1 MKYMTASCID
11 YLEVYIVDN
20 LTAAVDDLDAA
31 AKLFV
36 KNQVNSVNKQEYG
49 YSALSLW
56 LPIFPKT

>member
-36 KNQVNSVNKQEYG
+36 KNQVNSVNKQRYV
-49 YSALSLW
+49 YSALTLC
-56 LPIFPKT
+56 FTNKAGK